1 MWQKGISMLLSS
13 STTKTLH
20 GIQCDPKGPTQKKEI
35 SKTKL
40 IQTKIGCFTG
50 FLLGSRSNIAK
61 HDLNLIRKGF
71 ISLNL
76 IKIWLF
82 ELCENILT

>member
-40 IQTKIGCFTG
+40 IQTKIGCFTA

-76 IKIWLF
+76 IKICLGTAKIF
-82 ELCENILT
+82 

>member
-40 IQTKIGCFTG
+40 IQTKIGCFTA
-50 FLLGSRSNIAK
+50 FL
-61 HDLNLIRKGF
+61 
-71 ISLNL
+71 
-76 IKIWLF
+76 
-82 ELCENILT
+82 